1 MAENF
6 DTVRK
11 QLLKAARASLFDM
24 VDEGLIP
31 QWGSDQTS
39 FDVISELIGY
49 RIDGWQDV
57 HDFMIPAL
65 EALCGEHRYAIYKML
80 EARTK

>member
-11 QLLKAARASLFDM
+11 QLLKATRASLFDM
-24 VDEGLIP
+24 VDTGLIP
-31 QWGSDQTS
+31 EWGDNKTS
-39 FDVISELIGY
+39 YDVISELIGY
-49 RIDGWQDV
+49 RIDGWQDIR
-57 HDFMIPAL
+57 DFMIPTL
-65 EALCGEHRYAIYKML
+65 EALCGEHRCAVYKML